1 MSNNTIQG
9 DLLAEPAA
17 RAPARSD
24 RSSLAAQMLLSLRS
38 VPVFLAFVVL
48 TVVALLA
55 VFAPFLI
62 RADPI
67 AIDPLQRFAGVS
79 AAHWLGNDAFGRD
92 VYSRLLFGARVSL
105 IVGLGAAA
113 ASLVVGLIIGVVA
126 GYIRFA
132 DTLIMRVMD
141 GIMAIPSILLAIAL
155 VSLTGASLVTVL
167 VAITVPE
174 IPRVVRLVRSII
186 LNVRS
191 EAYVEAAI
199 SLGTPTYRLLMRH
212 MVPNTV
218 APLIVQGTFIFA
230 SAILTEAT
238 LSFLGAGLP
247 TEIPSWGNMMADG
260 RMYFQLYPSLVLYPG
275 IILAFTL
282 LSVNI
287 LGDVLRDVLDPKMA
301 KRT

>member
-24 RSSLAAQMLLSLRS
+24 RSSFAAQMLLSLRS

-79 AAHWLGNDAFGRD
+79 PEHWLGNDAFGRD

-199 SLGTPTYRLLMRH
+199 SLGTPTYRLLIRH